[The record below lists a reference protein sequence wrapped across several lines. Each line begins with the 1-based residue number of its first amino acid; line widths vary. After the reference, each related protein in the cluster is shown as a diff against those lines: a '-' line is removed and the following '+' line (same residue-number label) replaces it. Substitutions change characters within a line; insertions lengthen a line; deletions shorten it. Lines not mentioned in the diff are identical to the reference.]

1 MRTVRTMVVEE
12 MMVEE
17 TRSELCDVVN
27 GDGLN
32 RSRHWLQQQLCL

>member
-1 MRTVRTMVVEE
+1 MDRTMVAEE

-32 RSRHWLQQQLCL
+32 GSRHWLQQQLCL